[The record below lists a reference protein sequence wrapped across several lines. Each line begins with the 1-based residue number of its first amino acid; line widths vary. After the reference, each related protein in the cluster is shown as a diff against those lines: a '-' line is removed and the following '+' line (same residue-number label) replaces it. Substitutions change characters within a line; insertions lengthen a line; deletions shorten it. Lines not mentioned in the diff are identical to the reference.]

1 MEHAKM
7 MKAFS
12 KLRTRGASLI
22 IVLIGITLISILL
35 VAFLASVRTEVQTSK
50 VYASSTSLKLLA
62 NTSVNL
68 VQGQIRVATG
78 DPSLNWASQPGM
90 LRTFNVSGSAAGYF
104 KLYSDSRMQGEGK
117 FDHTATANGVP
128 SNWYSQRGIYTDL
141 NQPVRVGS
149 TNYYPIM
156 SGESSEL
163 ANYTS
168 SITGGTAK
176 ALGPIVGTRPAVEGF
191 WLKDAPV
198 DATSPNQAPMPVK
211 WLYVLQDGQIITPAS
226 SVGGVVTFSGSGVTP
241 SGTNQVVGRIAFWT
255 DDETCKININ
265 TASEGTF
272 WDTPRTYTTQDY
284 YLATRQPVQGEF
296 QRYPGHP
303 ATVSLSTVLGIGSA
317 SQTWTPTT
325 PESHLSLESLYP
337 ITPATKAG
345 GSQGGNANTMPTSST
360 LPASVDRLYDTVDE
374 FLFQPDLTSGARTEN
389 AALLVAADRAAME
402 PADLRKA
409 RFFLTATSQAPD
421 VNIYNLPRVS
431 MWPITLDPVT
441 SSPTTTPF
449 DKLIAFCTTI
459 NNHPFYFRR
468 KDPASP
474 TVDLPVTASA
484 TGLERN
490 RQLLEYLRVLTGL
503 PAPGFGGTLFAKYG
517 DDRNQILTEVF
528 DYIRAVNLQDST
540 TGAIPYAKALFS
552 NGSDGSP
559 GQGQVVPIV
568 DAGTSVSDTTNGKS
582 VHPRGFGRYP
592 TVQQAFI
599 SFIGAGDSNYL
610 NYKPMDHVENPAG
623 SGKYFANFPGFS
635 SFTFPAVT
643 TAGTQRVQA
652 GVFLQMYDPS
662 NGTPHVYPWYEVVVE
677 GLDTLGWSN
686 DTVTSYSMEFPA
698 TGTLRPAGADMI
710 GMTLY
715 GGITD
720 YRVFT
725 YGKGRGNVSTRYPF
739 VNRPTGA
746 WAGSPLTAV
755 GCPDMNNGQIFFKGG
770 TATVKIYALDASG
783 NRTATAPVQTVSL
796 RFPPTTLPLPQTVAD
811 STAALTTTVTSGS
824 TIYNFRSYYG
834 NAQNVSVANPGGRL
848 QFDRRI
854 SWISSRD
861 VVRAVVATP
870 GDIRLV
876 AGRSEVSEDF
886 YSPLTSAMTGADYH
900 SSTERHSHMIRYG
913 LAFPVYGASGGKLIN
928 IAYSNYM
935 AKYLTTGSGQNIN
948 DTDYY
953 ISAGGATYYRC
964 KDTSVPTLTGAVTAS
979 GVAADWDNGL
989 ANNVDGPFINK
1000 PDEGEAGGAAGTAYF
1015 ELDYDQALAGDTF
1028 FSPNRM
1034 IPSPGMLGS
1043 LPTGLMANKPWQ
1055 TLLFRPGPANHPGL
1069 AASGHPPDHLLLDLF
1084 TMPVVE
1090 PYAIST
1096 PLATAG
1102 RINMNHLIVPFTY
1115 INRDTG
1121 LRAAMKSQM
1130 VTVIASPSA
1139 SVPVY
1144 KTYQNPNGTPTSA
1157 FNKPAALNVRFPID
1171 ADKTL
1176 SQFQTRFA
1184 GGDIFRSAS
1193 EICGIDIVPV
1203 HASAPALPITRANMD
1218 TFWSSYPATGDNV
1231 RERAYTNLYPL
1242 LTTKSNT
1249 YTVHYRV
1256 QTLKQTPGSDYSTWR
1271 EDRDVILGQQRGSH
1285 TIERYIDPADNVP
1298 DYADQ
1303 NIVNAAK
1310 FPPDRPL
1317 NDYYKFRVLSVRS
1330 FAP

>member
-1 MEHAKM
+1 MNAH
-7 MKAFS
+7 S
-12 KLRTRGASLI
+12 PSRTRGASLI

-35 VAFLASVRTEVQTSK
+35 VAFLATVRTEVQTSK
-50 VYASSTSLKLLA
+50 VYASSTSLKLLS
-62 NTSVNL
+62 NTAVNL

-90 LRTFNVSGSAAGYF
+90 LRTFNASGSAAGYF
-104 KLYSDSRMQGEGK
+104 KLYSDSGMQGEGK
-117 FDHTATANGVP
+117 FDHTLAANGVP
-128 SNWYSQRGIYTDL
+128 SNWPAQRGIYTDL

-149 TNYYPIM
+149 TNYYPVM
-156 SGESSEL
+156 SGDASDLVSYSSP
-163 ANYTS
+163 
-168 SITGGTAK
+168 ITGGPAK
-176 ALGPIVGTRPAVEGF
+176 ALGPMAGTRPAVEGF

-198 DATSPNQAPMPVK
+198 DTSSPNQIPMPVK
-211 WLYVLQDGQIITPAS
+211 WLYVLQDGQVITPVS
-226 SVGGVVTFSGSGVTP
+226 SSGGVVAFSGSGVLP
-241 SGTNQVVGRIAFWT
+241 SGTNQIVGRIAFWT

-272 WDTPRTYTTQDY
+272 WDTPWTYTTQDY

-317 SQTWTPTT
+317 SQTWTPNN
-325 PESHLSLESLYP
+325 PASHLSLESLYP

-345 GSQGGNANTMPTSST
+345 GSQGGNKDTVPTSGT
-360 LPASVDRLYDTVDE
+360 LPASVGRLYDTVDE
-374 FLFQPDLTSGARTEN
+374 FLFQPTLSSGVRLEN
-389 AALLVAADRAAME
+389 AALLGTADAAAME

-409 RFFLTATSQAPD
+409 RFFLTANSQAPD

-431 MWPITLDPVT
+431 MWPITLDPV
-441 SSPTTTPF
+441 SGAQVTTPF

-459 NNHPFYFRR
+459 NNHPFYFQR
-468 KDPASP
+468 KDPASS
-474 TVDLPVTASA
+474 TVDLPT
-484 TGLERN
+484 TGSSMGLGRN

-503 PAPGFGGTLFAKYG
+503 AAPGFGGTLAGKYG
-517 DDRNQILTEVF
+517 DDRHQILTEIF

-540 TGAIPYAKALFS
+540 TGATPYAKAFFTNS
-552 NGSDGSP
+552 SDGSP

-568 DAGTSVSDTTNGKS
+568 DSGTSLPDSANGKS
-582 VHPRGFGRYP
+582 VHPRGFGRFP

-599 SFIGAGDSNYL
+599 VFLGSGDENFL
-610 NYKPMDHVENPAG
+610 NYKPQDHVENPVG
-623 SGKYFANFPGFS
+623 SGKYFATFPGFTS
-635 SFTFPAVT
+635 YTFPAVT

-677 GLDTLGWSN
+677 GLNSLAWSN
-686 DTVTSYSMEFPA
+686 DSATSYSMDLPA

-715 GGITD
+715 GGISD
-720 YRVFT
+720 YRLFSH
-725 YGKGRGNVSTRYPF
+725 GKGRGNVSSKYPF
-739 VNRPTGA
+739 VSRPTGA
-746 WAGSPLTAV
+746 RAGSPLAAV
-755 GCPDMNNGQIFFKGG
+755 GCPDMDKGQIFFKGG
-770 TATVKIYALDASG
+770 AATVKIYALDAVG
-783 NRTATAPVQTVSL
+783 NRTAADPVQTVTL
-796 RFPPTTLPLPQTVAD
+796 RFPPATLPVPQTVAD
-811 STAALTTTVTSGS
+811 STTALTTAVSPARD
-824 TIYNFRSYYG
+824 ICNFHSFYG
-834 NAQNVSVANPGGRL
+834 AAQNPNAANPAGRL

-861 VVRAVVATP
+861 VVRAIVATP
-870 GDIRLV
+870 GDIRLA
-876 AGRSEVSEDF
+876 AGRTEVPESF
-886 YSPLTSAMTGADYH
+886 YEPLSSAMTGADYY

-913 LAFPVYGASGGKLIN
+913 LAFPVYGASGGKLVN

-935 AKYLTTGSGQNIN
+935 PKYLTTGSGQNIN

-964 KDTSVPTLTGAVTAS
+964 KDTSVPSLTGAATSS
-979 GVAADWDNGL
+979 GVAADWDNGI

-1034 IPSPGMLGS
+1034 IPSSGMLGS
-1043 LPTGLMANKPWQ
+1043 LPTGLLANKPWQ

-1069 AASGHPPDHLLLDLF
+1069 ASSGKPPDHLLLDLF

-1115 INRDTG
+1115 LNRDTG

-1130 VTVIASPSA
+1130 VTVIASPGG

-1144 KTYQNPNGTPTSA
+1144 KTYQNPNGNPTTGS
-1157 FNKPAALNVRFPID
+1157 NKPAALDVRFPID

-1176 SQFQTRFA
+1176 SQFQARFA

-1203 HASAPALPITRANMD
+1203 HNAAPALPITRAGMD
-1218 TFWSSYPATGDNV
+1218 TFWNTFPATGDNV
-1231 RERAYTNLYPL
+1231 RERPYTTLYPL

-1256 QTLKQTPGSDYSTWR
+1256 QTLKQTPGGDFTTWR
-1271 EDRDVILGQQRGSH
+1271 EGRDVVLGQQRGSQ

-1298 DYADQ
+1298 DYADPS
-1303 NIVNAAK
+1303 VMNATK
-1310 FPPDRPL
+1310 FPPDRLL
-1317 NDYYKFRVLSVRS
+1317 NDYYKFRILSVRL